1 MFNKLI
7 GVVMK
12 AKSIAALLVASSAS
26 LAAPA
31 FAGGYGQT
39 SVYRTDVGAPVSQR
53 GQTAQTKAAAEG
65 QGSVVDGSRS
75 GVGGDESVRSQSG
88 RRAPADS
95 IDPMYRGG

>member
-7 GVVMK
+7 GVIMK
-12 AKSIAALLVASSAS
+12 AKSIATLLVASAVS

-39 SVYRTDVGAPVSQR
+39 SVSRTDVDAPASQR
-53 GQTAQTKAAAEG
+53 GQAAQTKAASEG
-65 QGSVVDGSRS
+65 QGSAVDGNHS
-75 GVGGDESVRSQSG
+75 GVGGAESVKSQSG

>member
-12 AKSIAALLVASSAS
+12 AKSIAALLVASCAS
-26 LAAPA
+26 VAAPA

-39 SVYRTDVGAPVSQR
+39 LCDSTGAPVSQR
-53 GQTAQTKAAAEG
+53 GQTAKAKATAYG
-65 QGSVVDGSRS
+65 QHSVIDRNRS
-75 GVGGDESVRSQSG
+75 GVGGAESGRSQSG
-88 RRAPADS
+88 RRAPSDS